1 MGWNEREKTGKK
13 LIMNVYLVFIS
24 SILPFFFLISLSFF
38 LSFFLSTSCIC
49 LFVFCLFVCL
59 FVCLFS
65 YPRIGAPIEEGAVT
79 LGQ

>member
-24 SILPFFFLISLSFF
+24 SILPVSCSLFLSFYLSFF
-38 LSFFLSTSCIC
+38 LHHVFVC
-49 LFVFCLFVCL
+49 LFSVCLFVCL
-59 FVCLFS
+59 FVCFS